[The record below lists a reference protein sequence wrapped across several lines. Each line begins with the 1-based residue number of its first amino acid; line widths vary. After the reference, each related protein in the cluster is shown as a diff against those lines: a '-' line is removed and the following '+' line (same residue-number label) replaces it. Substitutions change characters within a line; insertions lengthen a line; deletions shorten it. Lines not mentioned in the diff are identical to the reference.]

1 MLREEHK
8 VRVQVVGD
16 LYRVERLEKRLD
28 HVAEGPDEDVELVD
42 GLGAQRVL
50 LIVGGGCLRRLQV
63 SR

>member
-1 MLREEHK
+1 M
-8 VRVQVVGD
+8 QVVGD
-16 LYRVERLEKRLD
+16 LYRVKRLEESLD
-28 HVAEGPDEDVELVD
+28 HVAEGSDEDVELVD